1 QILTSLS
8 APIDLSSIEAS
19 PMIFHHQ
26 EFLTHF
32 STSTVKTTWLFA
44 LDTHFVH
51 LSFHSTFTRNEAKN
65 IYQTGFF
72 QQILSILRKK
82 VVRISLIN
90 NDLRTKKINHQTD

>member
-1 QILTSLS
+1 MNLS
-8 APIDLSSIEAS
+8 FTEAF
-19 PMIFHHQ
+19 PMILHHQ

-65 IYQTGFF
+65 IYEIGFI
-72 QQILSILRKK
+72 QQFLSFSSKKAVRKQLK
-82 VVRISLIN
+82 TS
-90 NDLRTKKINHQTD
+90 DLRTKKITPKTNWFARG